1 MKPSDEDYAD
11 MFDMIESARSTIEQL
26 EEEPYSPKREAA
38 LRLLRERL
46 SFAIRQLNRVESHS
60 HRN

>member
-1 MKPSDEDYAD
+1 MKPSDQDYAD
-11 MFDMIESARSTIEQL
+11 MFEAIESARSTIEEL
-26 EEEPYSPKREAA
+26 EEEPHSPKREAA
-38 LRLLRERL
+38 LRLLREHL